1 MKTHL
6 CLSIFTTLL
15 ITLATAQHA
24 SAFCGMYVSNKSD
37 ETLLNDATQVVL
49 FREGIHTALTMRNSY
64 KGPVEDFAMLV
75 PVPQVLDKNHVHTV
89 IPKHLDELTSFT
101 VPRLVKYEQ
110 TFSCINYSS
119 DDLFAVIKDGVGS
132 TKRSSKVKVL
142 EEYDVAEYEIKIL
155 EAKDSSGLLTWLKD
169 HKYKVPEGGEELL
182 QGYINTGMYFFV
194 AKINADKVTFED
206 GEAVLTPLKFTYTS
220 EEFSLPVRLGLLN
233 ANGPQDLLIHII
245 SDEGRF
251 ESSNYRT
258 GIIPTNLIVDKKVE
272 KGFASFYESLFSHV
286 LKSQEAQ
293 LITEFVGQAF
303 WQKCDPCVSDRG
315 TVSKDVLLALAYEG
329 DVSKYVLDSLEIQE
343 FRGNGNTDS
352 YNSMNRTLIRYLKG
366 KTRSCFDTN
375 TFKMKPE
382 QEHEGHVGCAAKRT
396 KKTGNT
402 WEVTCD
408 EGKFSGEFDKKDI
421 LTLQGCLETQT
432 REFLKRGLAKTSTL
446 SFTLHYNMAR
456 KALSSMRHNT
466 KSYVVTRLRGR
477 FNTKSSKEDIVFTKA
492 DPLLGGYGTPD
503 KKGKMT
509 SFYSLGE
516 NQENRF
522 QARYI
527 ILNYLNK
534 KKAEKTCENPEKM
547 YYHWG
552 SPSTSGSTTNTLS
565 QKKKPKTFGKKHLKK
580 LIKNEKDA
588 KLNL

>member
-75 PVPQVLDKNHVHTV
+75 PVPQVLDKEHVHTV
-89 IPKHLDELTSFT
+89 NPEYFQSITSYT
-101 VPRLVKYEQ
+101 LPRLVKYKQ
-110 TFSCINYSS
+110 
-119 DDLFAVIKDGVGS
+119 GS
-132 TKRSSKVKVL
+132 YCPAKRSKSKKKSADTGQLLSNIDSSSSRVTVVT
-142 EEYDVAEYEIKIL
+142 EYDVAEYEIKIL
-155 EAKDSSGLLTWLKD
+155 EAKDSSGLLTWLND

-206 GEAVLTPLKFTYTS
+206 GEAVLTPLKFSYTS

-286 LKSQEAQ
+286 LKSQESQ
-293 LITEFVGQAF
+293 LITEFVGKVF
-303 WQKCDPCVSDRG
+303 WQKCDPCVYSQG
-315 TVSKDVLLALAYEG
+315 TLPGAVFNAFASQVDFVVNSLDVNKLKASAYKTFDTQSVGEQ
-329 DVSKYVLDSLEIQE
+329 LE
-343 FRGNGNTDS
+343 T
-352 YNSMNRTLIRYLKG
+352 TL
-366 KTRSCFDTN
+366 KTCFDPRYSTTKFN
-375 TFKMKPE
+375 RI
-382 QEHEGHVGCAAKRT
+382 HEGMIPCAGKYNASKGAWSVVCQGGT
-396 KKTGNT
+396 FSKKFRKKDTQALQRCISSKT
-402 WEVTCD
+402 EEVLGWSSFEKDADLSFELNYTV
-408 EGKFSGEFDKKDI
+408 DKKVV
-421 LTLQGCLETQT
+421 
-432 REFLKRGLAKTSTL
+432 
-446 SFTLHYNMAR
+446 
-456 KALSSMRHNT
+456 RHHNPNLNR
-466 KSYVVTRLRGR
+466 YVVTRLRGR
-477 FNTKSSKEDIVFTKA
+477 FDAESSKEDIVFTKA
-492 DPLLGGYGTPD
+492 APLFGGYGMPD
-503 KKGKMT
+503 DKGKMT
-509 SFYSLGE
+509 SFYTSDDT
-516 NQENRF
+516 QQNRF

-527 ILNYLNK
+527 ILDYLNK
-534 KKAEKTCENPEKM
+534 KDRKKKCKNPSVF
-547 YYHWG
+547 WT
-552 SPSTSGSTTNTLS
+552 SPQTSASSNTLS
-565 QKKKPKTFGKKHLKK
+565 QKASPKTFGKKQLKK